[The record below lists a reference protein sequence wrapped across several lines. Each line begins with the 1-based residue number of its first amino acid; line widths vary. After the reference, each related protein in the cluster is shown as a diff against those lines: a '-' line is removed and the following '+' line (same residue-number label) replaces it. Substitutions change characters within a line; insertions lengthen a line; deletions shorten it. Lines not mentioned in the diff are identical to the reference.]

1 MSLHEKLNTDLKAAM
16 RARDELR
23 MLVLRS
29 LLSSMNYAEIA
40 KQKKLDDGGVIEVIG
55 REIKQRRESIE
66 AYEKGNRKD
75 LADKEKAEMAVLQE
89 YMPAQMGRDEIV
101 SIVKAVI
108 AEVGA
113 KGPGD
118 KGKVMQKLMP
128 QVKGKADGS
137 EVNNI
142 VTTCWANCEQ
152 VLPPVLSLRVKRSNP
167 WIRRRHALR
176 LLRRCA
182 PRNDMQEAG
191 RS

>member
-1 MSLHEKLNTDLKAAM
+1 M

-40 KQKKLDDGGVIEVIG
+40 RQKKLDDGGVIEVIG
-55 REIKQRRESIE
+55 KEIKQRRESIE

-75 LADKEKAEMAVLQE
+75 LADKEKAEMAVLQD
-89 YMPAQMGRDEIV
+89 YMPAQMSGEEITA
-101 SIVKAVI
+101 IVEKVI

-113 KGPGD
+113 RGPGD

-142 VTTCWANCEQ
+142 VTG
-152 VLPPVLSLRVKRSNP
+152 
-167 WIRRRHALR
+167 
-176 LLRRCA
+176 LL
-182 PRNDMQEAG
+182 G
-191 RS
+191 KL

>member
-1 MSLHEKLNTDLKAAM
+1 M

-23 MLVLRS
+23 MLVLRT

-55 REIKQRRESIE
+55 KEIKQRRESIE

-89 YMPAQMGRDEIV
+89 YMPAQMSGEEITA
-101 SIVKAVI
+101 IVEKVI

-128 QVKGKADGS
+128 QVKGKADGN

-142 VTTCWANCEQ
+142 VTD
-152 VLPPVLSLRVKRSNP
+152 
-167 WIRRRHALR
+167 
-176 LLRRCA
+176 LL
-182 PRNDMQEAG
+182 G
-191 RS
+191 KL

>member
-1 MSLHEKLNTDLKAAM
+1 MSLQEKLNTDLKTAM

-55 REIKQRRESIE
+55 REIKQRKESIE
-66 AYEKGNRKD
+66 AYEKGNRAD
-75 LADKEKAEMAVLQE
+75 LAAKEKAEMAILQE
-89 YMPAQMGRDEIV
+89 YMPAQMGRDEII
-101 SIVKAVI
+101 SIVRAVL

-128 QVKGKADGS
+128 QVKGKADGG
-137 EVNNI
+137 EVNSI
-142 VTTCWANCEQ
+142 VTD
-152 VLPPVLSLRVKRSNP
+152 
-167 WIRRRHALR
+167 
-176 LLRRCA
+176 LL
-182 PRNDMQEAG
+182 G
-191 RS
+191 KL

>member
-1 MSLHEKLNTDLKAAM
+1 MSLQEKINTDLKAAM

-40 KQKKLDDGGVIEVIG
+40 KQKKLDDGGVTEVIG
-55 REIKQRRESIE
+55 KEIKQRKESIE

-142 VTTCWANCEQ
+142 VTE
-152 VLPPVLSLRVKRSNP
+152 
-167 WIRRRHALR
+167 
-176 LLRRCA
+176 LL
-182 PRNDMQEAG
+182 G
-191 RS
+191 KL

>member
-1 MSLHEKLNTDLKAAM
+1 MSLQEKINTDLKAAM

-55 REIKQRRESIE
+55 KEIKQRKESIE
-66 AYEKGNRKD
+66 AYEKGNRSD

-113 KGPGD
+113 RGPGD

-128 QVKGKADGS
+128 QVKGKADGN
-137 EVNNI
+137 EVNGI
-142 VTTCWANCEQ
+142 VTD
-152 VLPPVLSLRVKRSNP
+152 
-167 WIRRRHALR
+167 
-176 LLRRCA
+176 LL
-182 PRNDMQEAG
+182 G
-191 RS
+191 KL